1 MTDLVLSLHP
11 TVASKFNQ
19 TDCLC
24 PHKLRLGLRASEFRV
39 LPSTYV
45 GKPCLIHLRRH
56 SSRIQAVTRARVAR
70 ISRIPSVLDRELRV
84 VLELASDAELCEL
97 CDILYG
103 QSILSPLL
111 KSVTYTDGPQDI
123 LVQLDDQE
131 AREELIERL
140 ESRFLF
146 LAADA
151 GATLSGR
158 RPSYHKVLLQV
169 RKKLNVPCSTKLSTE
184 DMEAEIFLHLLHE
197 YSSKPKQPIKFSW
210 TNGNSHVN
218 RIESQQKGHGQW
230 RGYGSAAIKLG
241 AEELFSVI
249 LKGGSAVTIS
259 KLQHVL
265 ARRVSGKMLLEAAK
279 YQIAKEMMKQGGQ
292 AAATKLETHVAL
304 LAARQGFA
312 CAASSYVALRSM
324 MMLLGPLLWGTF
336 LADIVIRAT
345 GTDYARV
352 VRAIYAFAQIRLT
365 RTYGWTTSKHQPG
378 VHVVKI

>member
-1 MTDLVLSLHP
+1 MTDLVLSVHP
-11 TVASKFNQ
+11 TIASKFNQ

-24 PHKLRLGLRASEFRV
+24 PQKRTLGLRAPKFRV
-39 LPSTYV
+39 FPSTFS
-45 GKPCLIHLRRH
+45 GKPCIIHLHGH
-56 SSRIQAVTRARVAR
+56 SRRIQTVTQAGAAR
-70 ISRIPSVLDRELRV
+70 ITRITSVKDRELRM

-103 QSILSPLL
+103 RSILSPLL
-111 KSVTYTDGPQDI
+111 KSVTYRDGPQDI

-131 AREELIERL
+131 AREALIERL

-151 GATLSGR
+151 RATLSGR

-169 RKKLNVPCSTKLSTE
+169 RKKLNVPCSAKLSTE
-184 DMEAEIFLHLLHE
+184 DMEAEIFLHLLQE
-197 YSSKPKQPIKFSW
+197 YSSKPKRPIKFSW
-210 TNGNSHVN
+210 TDRISHVN
-218 RIESQQKGHGQW
+218 RIESKQQGRGQW
-230 RGYGSAAIKLG
+230 QGYISAAVKLG

-249 LKGGSAVTIS
+249 LKGGSAMTVS
-259 KLQHVL
+259 KIQHVL

-279 YQIAKEMMKQGGQ
+279 YQLAKEMLKQGGQ

-336 LADIVIRAT
+336 LADIVIRAA

-365 RTYGWTTSKHQPG
+365 RTYGWTASKHQLG

>member
-1 MTDLVLSLHP
+1 MTDLVLSVYP

-24 PHKLRLGLRASEFRV
+24 PHRHTLRLRAPKFRA
-39 LPSTYV
+39 LSSTFY
-45 GKPCLIHLRRH
+45 GKPCTIHLHGR
-56 SSRIQAVTRARVAR
+56 SSRIQTVTQARATR
-70 ISRIPSVLDRELRV
+70 INTISSALNRELRMV
-84 VLELASDAELCEL
+84 FELASDDELCEL

-111 KSVTYTDGPQDI
+111 KSVTYRDGPQDT
-123 LVQLDDQE
+123 LVQLDDRE
-131 AREELIERL
+131 AREALMERL

-151 GATLSGR
+151 KATLSGR
-158 RPSYHKVLLQV
+158 RPSYHQVLLQV

-184 DMEAEIFLHLLHE
+184 DMEAEIFLHLLQE
-197 YSSKPKQPIKFSW
+197 YSSIQKQPINFSRK
-210 TNGNSHVN
+210 NRISHVN
-218 RIESQQKGHGQW
+218 RIERKQQGPGQW
-230 RGYGSAAIKLG
+230 RGYISAAVKLG
-241 AEELFSVI
+241 AEEILSVI

-259 KLQHVL
+259 KIQHML

-279 YQIAKEMMKQGGQ
+279 YQLAKEMLKQGGQ

-312 CAASSYVALRSM
+312 SAASSYVALRSM

-336 LADIVIRAT
+336 LADIVIRSA

-365 RTYGWTTSKHQPG
+365 RTYGWTASKHQLG
-378 VHVVKI
+378 VQVVKI